1 MALVLSLL
9 QTGSLASALAARRR
23 EGRER
28 PRGRSG
34 CATTEEEERRMRF
47 VYLMVSVLPT
57 MAVVTL
63 AWCVLRAISVRVVWR
78 ERAVRRLDDEPA

>member
-1 MALVLSLL
+1 
-9 QTGSLASALAARRR
+9 
-23 EGRER
+23 
-28 PRGRSG
+28 
-34 CATTEEEERRMRF
+34 MRF